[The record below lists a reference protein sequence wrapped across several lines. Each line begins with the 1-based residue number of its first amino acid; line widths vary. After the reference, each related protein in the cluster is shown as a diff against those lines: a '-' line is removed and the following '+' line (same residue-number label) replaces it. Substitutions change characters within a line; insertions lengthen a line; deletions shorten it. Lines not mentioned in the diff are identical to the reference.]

1 MNKAYCYI
9 PQAIDK
15 KLSEV
20 ISRNP
25 HAVGWTP
32 SFIASLRGAYDAAH
46 GFSVEGAE
54 KTNPMW
60 SLDINT
66 EDYEGNSEQADN
78 FWNIVETLTT
88 FRNEEKKKQADAI
101 TNFNENKTEIW
112 TTISEH
118 YPDLNNFY
126 GRAAQL
132 SHYFIQAI
140 DNYIAQQQKEG
151 NLITRQQVINGI
163 PLTDEEGKVVIG
175 EDGKPVM
182 AVNSDKIFSAVFNQ
196 FMADYSTRM
205 NETHSQEAYDHYQ
218 REFEK
223 IFNPKVWAALLITA
237 KAQLKHMEGL
247 KVSLTD
253 NSASDID
260 ISTLND
266 NDLADLFDP
275 ENSVRE
281 GWQIMTDCQSAY
293 GNLSM
298 EVRKALSNIY
308 VMTNEKDGSH
318 RVLTD
323 DLGYPV
329 RMNSVTAYQNLMDL
343 LRNCR
348 SKSKMMK
355 LINNNSKF
363 QGLSEEL
370 KNNET
375 LQTQLFN
382 NFRKVFQPYV
392 QMQFEAMKIKFYILN
407 KTRAEQ
413 SIGNYLFGVKYNPVK
428 GSIAETSRFHWRAS
442 DIQRLQDAL
451 GQFVDKK
458 ENGKVVDSIW
468 RKPAHIQKLALIEAF
483 EALGINCT
491 DKALD
496 TLVSNKK
503 NLSEVIRNLSNLA
516 QYSGLKDLKADT
528 KDNFNSWLTK
538 KTAEQEKGDT
548 QKKIETIIT
557 KLEESGNGIVYESKC
572 RTINGKGQSVT
583 YYGDVQPNFMGD
595 LLGKIQSFAE
605 INSASDKEAAKAEFK
620 EWLKTKY
627 LSSTQFCDKF
637 DPQGNPVSTGIK
649 NFWLRTL
656 WEEANA
662 PEGKG
667 SMFDDGSFT
676 SQFQFMRIVTGKYE
690 ERVIPFENFTTR
702 QHFQQVV
709 SSYFALDTQSNQ
721 KMSDFVYAPVFVLGD
736 SGVCKVIKVKR
747 KSTFQDYKDGKFDGT
762 SIVDELYN
770 IYESEL
776 RRMTLFKDFTN
787 QELKRLLSLEGKD
800 FNNLSSKEIEEAK
813 KRYLGKHLLNSN
825 IEANA
830 SKFTMLTFLNEA
842 FKGRDFTKLGVQEV
856 KAAISEYLEKGF
868 NNFLKVG
875 ENVGILGNKN
885 EEKRFSDLLKIRD
898 PQNREKDKTVK
909 LNERLKEFYY
919 NTYLSN
925 ILQYQVFTGDLGFYK
940 NVKDFQKRYKEVHA
954 PGNVLD
960 VDATW
965 NGEEVVKKNA
975 QGIKAQKTMYFKDI
989 HVDTEESNQEMMEVL
1004 LRVHATDIDEA
1015 NKAIAEGITKPKE
1028 GQAEIDR
1035 QKKLQKL
1042 LGSKYGIYQKFVKD
1056 TSQTDGQGFRH
1067 IDSFRKLMI
1076 MAGLWNDR
1084 KEALHKEISEIN
1096 DRVIREKRNI
1106 TPQELERISA
1116 YYTTI
1121 MPLKPYMF
1129 TMEKVGITGENGR
1142 NDNIFIPVQ
1151 HKYAEA
1157 ILIPCLLP
1165 VDSKLRQVAEFMG
1178 SNDVDLLCA
1187 DTVVKVGMWG
1197 QTELEEAD
1205 GKGNVDIKNNLSK
1218 AKIHEL
1224 DYADYR
1230 IQSNVPEHINV
1241 QRALGT
1247 QVRKLIMGNIDMF
1260 SSKVYDYLGGQKFK
1274 LTKDGTEVELTGRNL
1289 VSLYTSLIVANM
1301 MESFEKFK
1309 KNVENEKKLSNLLTS
1324 AIVNNDR
1331 YSLHQLL
1338 DIAVN
1343 DGKFATPLYEGSI
1356 EHDTTAMIF
1365 SIFRKEVNKQDMK
1378 GGSAVQV
1385 SDWGIT
1391 TKDEV
1396 SGEDRPL
1403 KFVTDEEN
1411 GNVLYAEIE
1420 IPFNFSYT
1428 DSNGNEVKL
1437 RFNDY
1442 CNTDGTFKTDG
1453 QGNTLIE
1460 KDFPGILDIVAYRI
1474 PSERDYSMLNCK
1486 VVRCTEMTAGGTIRV
1501 PAQGTTI
1508 AGFDFDI
1515 DKLYL
1520 IRKDFVKRKKA
1531 VESHYTGSEKN
1542 RIFAKVY
1549 EMDAA
1554 RQRAAESES
1563 KSHEETQRYQ
1573 ELERQ
1578 FEALGH
1584 NYNDYAHIEDA
1595 FEELFAGLE
1604 SAYTPVYD
1612 ELEADDKTFLE
1623 RQWVVSGKDLADFM
1637 RTWASDANTGFAKDA
1652 WESIDESK
1660 AYKGS
1665 EVFHMLFDN
1674 FDTSKIS
1681 KQGWKLY
1688 NKLSRADR
1696 IFDPYE
1702 EEDNSDY
1709 IPANSIVAKLKNIR
1723 EASGEW
1729 EDITVKGGKTRRRYL
1744 HSLAYYW
1751 DTMIEQNPYM
1761 EDEDAYN
1768 KNKLF
1773 EQAAK
1778 ELGLWKDVQYEEYL
1792 IEYDFNKAVS
1802 QNSRVARNNLIF
1814 ELMRHRLMDKET
1826 LRDRLTPGGFDNA
1839 KSAANYLK
1847 ELLGINEEQDAAD
1860 PSTLLFYNQLNQV
1873 AAKLIGIFANQN
1885 TNHQLSSV
1893 VRQLDLTEP
1902 IIFNG
1907 MMGAK
1912 LLRSTESLVGKTK
1925 DEITEKVGRSL
1936 LSKEIQLS
1944 DGTIVDIDLNLA
1956 EFLAASVDAVKDPV
1970 LNYLNFNTTTAST
1983 GALLARM
1990 GYATKDIGVLFN
2002 QPIIKEICDIIQN
2015 SGGITTF
2022 ANAKSRVLRN
2032 YTKDIN
2038 EYKNANTSITTES
2051 FAGQIVKYRDAV
2063 NNASDINKALSTLR
2077 GIEDFRKSQLS
2088 ALKIF
2093 EKAYNASRELNRFI
2107 STTKFT
2113 ASNAVGSTMGFFYN
2127 QQYIVNDYINQTE
2140 SALKMVIYEA
2150 LKAGEETGQ
2159 KSLDIHTPRELLHDR
2174 EGYIKSQIENPF
2186 AFEQCMYDLNKEL
2199 LEVLGKYYPYDKAIY
2214 KDRRDILNKF
2224 LPATNV
2230 LDAETIDNIHRETSQ
2245 HLLTNTDSAFNPNG
2259 IYEGNE
2265 EYTNRDYYLY
2275 RFPIEAFNLMKQ
2287 GKLPPII
2294 ARYLGF
2300 SYSDYKDRNTGKTTR
2315 QLHIAINL
2323 SVEQADKN
2331 TFTDAWAQLALGD
2344 KASQDIAKG
2353 LFFHNYYKT
2362 GFGVGPYS
2370 FIQFTPLE
2378 VKNLLEI
2385 GRGDNKMSYLDYI
2398 SIDNLDNLAVV
2409 ATNGRTPKS
2418 IMEFGYMYAL
2428 NHPDN
2433 YKLVHRMPS
2442 EGNIKYASYFV
2453 DSEKRMLRDAFE
2465 IDLSSNSSDAVKAN
2479 AEFIISSDKET
2490 GDFKVYPVIMRNKAV
2505 YVAMIDGEYNFTG
2518 NLNGYSGG
2526 KVTYVKV
2533 PTLGTKNISNIYAAT
2548 LNEAIGIRNQ
2558 STEKLAKIEDELSK
2572 EDQAAIEEN
2581 TNTETQEK
2589 KIDTDELLNGEA
2601 EANLLEEGSTAEE
2614 SIGEEA
2620 AVEIPFT
2627 EEDVDALGQKL
2638 AECNKVSEDFLIE
2651 YLLTTLDEQVEG
2663 ELDREEWIPK
2673 TKENLTRGTE
2683 ELMKNIPVKS
2693 SIISEATRRQLLID
2707 NLVFQLKENIKAG
2720 KTKVYTNL
2728 TKEEIC

>member
-1 MNKAYCYI
+1 MNKAYCYV

-20 ISRNP
+20 ISKNP

-32 SFIASLRGAYDAAH
+32 SFIASLRGAYDVAH

-66 EDYEGNSEQADN
+66 EDYEGDSEQADN

-112 TTISEH
+112 TTISEY
-118 YPDLNNFY
+118 YPDLNDFY

-140 DNYIAQQQKEG
+140 DNYIAQQQQAG

-163 PLTDEEGKVVIG
+163 PLTDENNKAVVG
-175 EDGKPVM
+175 EDGKPIM

-196 FMADYSTRM
+196 FMADYSIRM
-205 NETHSQEAYDHYQ
+205 NEVHSQEAYDHYQ
-218 REFEK
+218 KEFEK

-281 GWQIMTDCQSAY
+281 GWQVITDCQSAY

-308 VMTNEKDGSH
+308 VITTEKDGSSKI
-318 RVLTD
+318 LTD

-355 LINNNSKF
+355 LIANNNKF
-363 QGLSEEL
+363 QGLSKEL
-370 KNNET
+370 KNNEV
-375 LQTQLFN
+375 LQTQLYN

-392 QMQFEAMKIKFYILN
+392 QIQFEWNKIKHYVLN
-407 KTRAEQ
+407 KTRAGQ
-413 SIGNYLFGVKYNPVK
+413 SIGNYLFGIKYKPPM
-428 GSIAETSRFHWRAS
+428 GSIAYTSRFHWTSA
-442 DIQRLQDAL
+442 DIETLRLVLNA
-451 GQFVDKK
+451 FVDKK
-458 ENGKVVDSIW
+458 DAGGKIVDSIW
-468 RKPAHIQKLALIEAF
+468 KKSMQEQKVALVQAF
-483 EALGINCT
+483 NTLGILWS

-503 NLSEVIRNLSNLA
+503 NLSEVIKNLSNLA

-538 KTAEQEKGDT
+538 KTVEQEKGDT
-548 QKKIETIIT
+548 QKRIETIIT

-572 RTINGKGQSVT
+572 RTVNGKNQNVT

-605 INSASDKEAAKAEFK
+605 INSASDKEAAREEFK

-656 WEEANA
+656 WEEANN

-676 SQFQFMRIVTGKYE
+676 SQFQFMRVVTGKYE
-690 ERVIPFENFTTR
+690 DRIIPFENFTTR

-747 KSTFQDYKDGKFDGT
+747 KSTFQDYKNGKFDGT

-776 RRMTLFKDFTN
+776 RRMLLFKDFIA
-787 QELKRLLSLEGKD
+787 Q
-800 FNNLSSKEIEEAK
+800 NNKNKVLN
-813 KRYLGKHLLNSN
+813 NSN

-830 SKFTMLTFLNEA
+830 NKFTMLTFLNEA
-842 FKGRDFTKLGVQEV
+842 FEGRDFTKLGVQEV
-856 KAAISEYLEKGF
+856 KNAINAYLEKGF

-885 EEKRFSDLLKIRD
+885 EENRFSDLLKIKD
-898 PQNREKDKTVK
+898 PNNVEKDKTVK

-1004 LRVHATDIDEA
+1004 LRVHATNIDEA

-1056 TSQTDGQGFRH
+1056 TSQTDGQGLRH

-1084 KEALHKEISEIN
+1084 KEALHKEISDIN
-1096 DRVIREKRNI
+1096 ERVIRENRNI

-1178 SNDVDLLCA
+1178 SKGIDLLCA

-1197 QTELEEAD
+1197 QTDLEEVD

-1403 KFVTDEEN
+1403 KFVTDEKN

-1442 CNTDGTFKTDG
+1442 CNTDGTFKTDE

-1460 KDFPGILDIVAYRI
+1460 KDFPGMLDIVAYRI

-1520 IRKDFVKRKKA
+1520 IRKDFVKRKVDVTAKYTDTEKA
-1531 VESHYTGSEKN
+1531 EIFWRIYSNTINKTSATDFLAKALSEG
-1542 RIFAKVY
+1542 RT
-1549 EMDAA
+1549 
-1554 RQRAAESES
+1554 S
-1563 KSHEETQRYQ
+1563 
-1573 ELERQ
+1573 L
-1578 FEALGH
+1578 
-1584 NYNDYAHIEDA
+1584 
-1595 FEELFAGLE
+1595 EELQDSYF
-1604 SAYTPVYD
+1604 D
-1612 ELEADDKTFLE
+1612 EENSST
-1623 RQWVVSGKDLADFM
+1623 
-1637 RTWASDANTGFAKDA
+1637 
-1652 WESIDESK
+1652 I
-1660 AYKGS
+1660 YK
-1665 EVFHMLFDN
+1665 ELK
-1674 FDTSKIS
+1674 KI
-1681 KQGWKLY
+1681 Q
-1688 NKLSRADR
+1688 
-1696 IFDPYE
+1696 E
-1702 EEDNSDY
+1702 EH
-1709 IPANSIVAKLKNIR
+1709 VAKGDK
-1723 EASGEW
+1723 
-1729 EDITVKGGKTRRRYL
+1729 K
-1744 HSLAYYW
+1744 LALNKYW
-1751 DTMIEQNPYM
+1751 DEMIERNPFM
-1761 EDEDAYN
+1761 EDEAEYD

-1778 ELGLWKDVQYEEYL
+1778 ELGLWKEQEYEEHL

-1802 QNSRVARNNLIF
+1802 QNNRVARNNLVF

-1839 KSAANYLK
+1839 RSAANYLK
-1847 ELLGINEEQDAAD
+1847 KLLGINEEQDAAD

-1885 TNHQLSSV
+1885 TNHQLSSIV
-1893 VRQLDLTEP
+1893 KQLDLTES
-1902 IIFNG
+1902 IVFDG
-1907 MMGAK
+1907 MIGAK
-1912 LLRSTESLVGKTK
+1912 LLKSTESLVGKSK
-1925 DEITEKVGRSL
+1925 DDLVSKIGKSL

-2002 QPIIKEICDIIQN
+2002 QPIIREVCDIIQN

-2022 ANAKSRVLRN
+2022 ASAKSKVLRN

-2051 FAGQIVKYRDAV
+2051 FANQIIKYRDAV
-2063 NNASDINKALSTLR
+2063 NNASDTNKALTTLR
-2077 GIEDFRKSQLS
+2077 GVEDFRKSQLS

-2113 ASNAVGSTMGFFYN
+2113 ASNAVGSTIGFFYN
-2127 QQYIVNDYINQTE
+2127 QQYVVNDYINQTE
-2140 SALKMVIYEA
+2140 NALKMVIYES
-2150 LKAGEETGQ
+2150 LKAGEEAGQ
-2159 KSLDIHTPRELLHDR
+2159 KSLDIHTPRELLSDR

-2214 KDRRDILNKF
+2214 KDRRNILNEF

-2287 GKLPPII
+2287 GKLSPII
-2294 ARYLGF
+2294 TKYLGF
-2300 SYSDYKDRNTGKTTR
+2300 SYSDYKDRNTGKIVR

-2323 SVEQADKN
+2323 SVEQSDKN
-2331 TFTDAWAQLALGD
+2331 TFTDAWAQLAISGKSDAEVIAETKLEFIKRYIRLHFTTLMDSTLKNLAYAKEERYTALNEKYKKLKSGLKEFLKNVISDDAVFINEDSVNKTNVD
-2344 KASQDIAKG
+2344 KIVLPTEEQSKLESEIERALTEEHKQIKLNRDIAKG

-2378 VKNLLEI
+2378 VKNLLEV
-2385 GRGDNKMSYLDYI
+2385 GRGDNKMPYLDYI
-2398 SIDNLDNLAVV
+2398 SIDNLDKLAVV
-2409 ATNGRTPKS
+2409 ATNGRTPRS

-2442 EGNIKYASYFV
+2442 EGNVRYASYFV
-2453 DSEKRMLRDAFE
+2453 DSEKRMLRDSFE
-2465 IDLSSNSSDAVKAN
+2465 IDLSSNSSDATRAN
-2479 AEFIISSDKET
+2479 AEFLISQDKET

-2518 NLNGYSGG
+2518 NLNNGLGS

-2533 PTLGTKNISNIYAAT
+2533 PILGTKNVSSIYAAT

-2558 STEKLAKIEDELSK
+2558 SAEKLAKIEEELSK
-2572 EDQAAIEEN
+2572 EDQAEIEKYA
-2581 TNTETQEK
+2581 NTETQEK
-2589 KIDTDELLNGEA
+2589 KVDTDELLNGEA
-2601 EANLLEEGSTAEE
+2601 EKTFFEGISENEGTSESEETAGDE
-2614 SIGEEA
+2614 

-2627 EEDVDALGQKL
+2627 EEDVDTL
-2638 AECNKVSEDFLIE
+2638 AERLTNCNKITEDFLLE
-2651 YLLTTLDEQVEG
+2651 YLFSSLNEQQTNMEYDLDES
-2663 ELDREEWIPK
+2663 IPLAK
-2673 TKENLTRGTE
+2673 KAIAAKADEILKNVPENLRPALSDVTRKKLIIEDLVAT
-2683 ELMKNIPVKS
+2683 LKDNIRS
-2693 SIISEATRRQLLID
+2693 
-2707 NLVFQLKENIKAG
+2707 G
-2720 KTKVYTNL
+2720 KVKVYTNL
-2728 TKEEIC
+2728 TNEEIC

>member
-1 MNKAYCYI
+1 MDKEYCYI
-9 PQAIDK
+9 PQIIDK

-32 SFIASLRGAYDAAH
+32 QFIASLRGAYDSAH
-46 GFSVEGAE
+46 GFSVEG
-54 KTNPMW
+54 KDNTNPMW

-66 EDYEGNSEQADN
+66 EDYNGDSEQADN

-88 FRNEEKKKQADAI
+88 FRNEKRKRQVESI

-112 TTISEH
+112 ETISEH
-118 YPDLNNFY
+118 YPDLNVFY

-163 PLTDEEGKVVIG
+163 PLTDEEGKVIIG
-175 EDGKPVM
+175 EDGKPIM

-196 FMADYSTRM
+196 FMADYSVRM
-205 NETHSQEAYDHYQ
+205 NEPHPQEFYDHYQ
-218 REFEK
+218 KEFEK
-223 IFNPKVWAALLITA
+223 IFNPKIWAALLITS

-247 KVSLTD
+247 RVSLTD

-266 NDLADLFDP
+266 NDFADLYDP

-318 RVLTD
+318 RVLLD

-329 RMNSVTAYQNLMDL
+329 RINSVTAYQNLMDL

-363 QGLSEEL
+363 QGLSKEL

-392 QMQFEAMKIKFYILN
+392 QMQFEATKIKFYILN

-413 SIGNYLFGVKYNPVK
+413 SIGNYLFGVKYNPTK

-451 GQFVDKK
+451 GQFIDKK
-458 ENGKVVDSIW
+458 ENGKVVASIW
-468 RKPAHIQKLALIEAF
+468 RNPAYIQKIALLEAF
-483 EALGINCT
+483 NALGISCT

-496 TLVSNKK
+496 TLISNKK

-528 KDNFNSWLTK
+528 KDNFNSWLTR

-557 KLEESGNGIVYESKC
+557 KLEESGNGIIYESKC
-572 RTINGKGQSVT
+572 RTVNGKGQSVT

-605 INSASDKEAAKAEFK
+605 INSASDKEAARKEFK
-620 EWLKTKY
+620 EWLKAKY
-627 LSSTQFCDKF
+627 LSSSQFCDKF
-637 DPQGNPVSTGIK
+637 DPQGDPVSTGIK

-676 SQFQFMRIVTGKYE
+676 SQFQFMRVVTGKYDNASTP
-690 ERVIPFENFTTR
+690 IPFENFTTK
-702 QHFQQVV
+702 QHFQQLIG
-709 SSYFALDTQSNQ
+709 SYFALDTQANQ
-721 KMSDFVYAPVFVLGD
+721 VMSDYVYAPVFVLGD

-762 SIVDELYN
+762 SIVEELYN

-776 RRMTLFKDFTN
+776 RRITLFKDFIA
-787 QELKRLLSLEGKD
+787 Q
-800 FNNLSSKEIEEAK
+800 NNKSGILN
-813 KRYLGKHLLNSN
+813 NSN
-825 IEANA
+825 IETNVN
-830 SKFTMLTFLNEA
+830 KFTMLTFLNEA

-856 KAAISEYLEKGF
+856 KTAISKYLEKRF

-875 ENVGILGNKN
+875 ENVGILGNKT
-885 EEKRFSDLLKIRD
+885 EEKRFADLLKIRD
-898 PQNREKDKTVK
+898 LQNREKDKTVK

-975 QGIKAQKTMYFKDI
+975 QGIKAQKTLYFKDI
-989 HVDTEESNQEMMEVL
+989 HVDAEETNQEMMEVL

-1015 NKAIAEGITKPKE
+1015 NKAITEGITKPKE

-1042 LGSKYGIYQKFVKD
+1042 LGSKYGIYQKFVGD

-1096 DRVIREKRNI
+1096 ERVIREKRNI

-1178 SNDVDLLCA
+1178 SNEVDLLCA

-1205 GKGNVDIKNNLSK
+1205 DKGNVDIKNNLSK

-1343 DGKFATPLYEGSI
+1343 DGKFTTPLYEGSI

-1391 TKDEV
+1391 TKDEI

-1403 KFVTDEEN
+1403 RFVTDDKNE
-1411 GNVLYAEIE
+1411 NVLYAEIE

-1442 CNTDGTFKTDG
+1442 CNTDGTFKTDE

-1520 IRKDFVKRKKA
+1520 IRKDFVKRKRA
-1531 VESHYTGSEKN
+1531 LESKYTDEEKN
-1542 RIFAKVY
+1542 DIFAKIY
-1549 EMDAA
+1549 SNRPDIANILTNLREKLDLK
-1554 RQRAAESES
+1554 AEGNKYS
-1563 KSHEETQRYQ
+1563 
-1573 ELERQ
+1573 
-1578 FEALGH
+1578 
-1584 NYNDYAHIEDA
+1584 
-1595 FEELFAGLE
+1595 
-1604 SAYTPVYD
+1604 
-1612 ELEADDKTFLE
+1612 
-1623 RQWVVSGKDLADFM
+1623 
-1637 RTWASDANTGFAKDA
+1637 
-1652 WESIDESK
+1652 
-1660 AYKGS
+1660 
-1665 EVFHMLFDN
+1665 
-1674 FDTSKIS
+1674 TS
-1681 KQGWKLY
+1681 L
-1688 NKLSRADR
+1688 
-1696 IFDPYE
+1696 
-1702 EEDNSDY
+1702 NS
-1709 IPANSIVAKLKNIR
+1709 
-1723 EASGEW
+1723 
-1729 EDITVKGGKTRRRYL
+1729 
-1744 HSLAYYW
+1744 YW
-1751 DTMIEQNPYM
+1751 DEMIAQNPVM
-1761 EDEDAYN
+1761 EDEEEYN
-1768 KNKLF
+1768 KDILF
-1773 EQAAK
+1773 EKAAK
-1778 ELGLWKDVQYEEYL
+1778 ELGLWKDIQYEEET

-1839 KSAANYLK
+1839 RSAANYLK

-1893 VRQLDLTEP
+1893 VKQLDLTEP

-1925 DEITEKVGRSL
+1925 DDLTSKIGRNL

-1944 DGTIVDIDLNLA
+1944 DGTVVDIDLNLA

-2038 EYKNANTSITTES
+2038 EYKNANISITTES
-2051 FAGQIVKYRDAV
+2051 FASQIVKYRDTV
-2063 NNASDINKALSTLR
+2063 NNASDTNKALSTLR

-2127 QQYIVNDYINQTE
+2127 QQYVVNDYINQTE

-2150 LKAGEETGQ
+2150 LKTGEETGQ
-2159 KSLDIHTPRELLHDR
+2159 KSLDIHIPRELLHDR

-2214 KDRRDILNKF
+2214 KDRRDVLNKF

-2245 HLLTNTDSAFNPNG
+2245 HLLTNTDSVFNPNG

-2287 GKLPPII
+2287 GKLPPVI

-2300 SYSDYKDRNTGKTTR
+2300 SYSDYKDKNTGKTTR

-2344 KASQDIAKG
+2344 KVSQDIAKG

-2398 SIDNLDNLAVV
+2398 GIDNLDKLAVV
-2409 ATNGRTPKS
+2409 ATNGRTPRS

-2533 PTLGTKNISNIYAAT
+2533 STLGTKNISNIYAAT

-2558 STEKLAKIEDELSK
+2558 STEKLTKIEAELSK
-2572 EDQAAIEEN
+2572 EDQVAIEKN
-2581 TNTETQEK
+2581 VNTETQEEK
-2589 KIDTDELLNGEA
+2589 VDTDELLNAEA

-2620 AVEIPFT
+2620 AIEIPFT

-2673 TKENLTRGTE
+2673 TKENLTIGTE